1 MKVRELTD
9 RKTQILA
16 AAAALFRQ
24 KGYPA
29 ANMREI
35 AEAVGMEASSL
46 YAYFDSKEDLLWEI
60 ANRSAI
66 LFKEEVLPIVSGPL
80 HTQAKL
86 RQMIITHVEV
96 VLKDPDSSA
105 IFVNEWRHLTDRRKE
120 EYLRL
125 RDNYER
131 LFLQVIQQGVRENQF
146 RATGEKF
153 YTLTILSALNWT
165 YQWYRP
171 GGGMS
176 PTEIGEQL
184 AEILLHGLVRN
195 I

>member
-1 MKVRELTD
+1 M
-9 RKTQILA
+9 QILA

-60 ANRSAI
+60 ANRSAV
-66 LFKEEVLPIVSGPL
+66 LFKQEVAPIVSGPL

-86 RQMIITHVEV
+86 RQMIIAHVEV

-105 IFVNEWRHLTDRRKE
+105 IFVNEWRHLTEPRKSQ
-120 EYLRL
+120 YLML
-125 RDNYER
+125 RDDYEQ
-131 LFLQVIQQGVRENQF
+131 LFLQVIRQGVRENQF

-176 PTEIGEQL
+176 ITEIGEQL